1 MEHKRPISGLCPHNQ
16 CMVIPTAIRELITEL
31 AGERDFEKSLNSI
44 ARTAVMVTR
53 SRYAMLGLLDEES
66 GRLDLRTMSVDDQGN
81 PTPMELS
88 APALPHTDGIVGYVA
103 ATGSPVVSGNVTED
117 PRYRRLYPTTQS
129 EIAVPIRDR
138 HDRVRAVL
146 NLEADR
152 RDAYDDEL
160 RSTVESLASLG
171 TMVIEQHDHRVREEA
186 LIQIGGS
193 LEEALT
199 EEGLIH
205 KVIGVAED
213 VLRLQAC
220 SIFIL
225 DPKSD
230 MFVLRG
236 TIGRLKNQIG
246 ELAYGRKEGFTGW
259 VGDTGEAILLDNPQG
274 DPRWRGKYVE
284 IPSDEI
290 ASFVAV
296 PIIVRG
302 KSIGAIRVLRRKSE
316 NSLLDNRFTTDDL
329 RLLDAIAEQVAI
341 GLENT
346 RNMEKIIR
354 SERMIAWGELSAKS
368 SHMIG
373 NRVFALKGD
382 INELRHLLEESKP
395 DFKEM
400 SSLQKSLA
408 TNVTRVE
415 EILQDFRDFVTA
427 TQLHRTP
434 TDLNA
439 LVRETLDEVFP
450 RRSEVE
456 LHVNLDRE
464 VPMMNLDGK
473 KFRRALS
480 ELIENSLNHMDRG
493 QLQVTTAMGH
503 RTDEGRVRKPRTYVE
518 ISVEDTGPGVDPDQK
533 SLIFQP
539 FFSQRV
545 KGMGLG
551 LSIVKGIVDAH
562 GGEVTEAG
570 DPGEGAKFVIR
581 LPI

>member
-1 MEHKRPISGLCPHNQ
+1 
-16 CMVIPTAIRELITEL
+16 MVIPAAIQELL
-31 AGERDFEKSLNSI
+31 AEISRERDYDKALNAI
-44 ARTAVMVTR
+44 ARTAVVITA
-53 SRYAMLGLLDEES
+53 SRHAMLGVLDEES
-66 GRLDLRTMSVDDQGN
+66 GRLELRSLAVGPDGN
-81 PTPMELS
+81 LSPMESWIPGLGLS
-88 APALPHTDGIVGYVA
+88 DGIVGYVA
-103 ATGSPVVSGNVTED
+103 ATGSPVVSGNVLED
-117 PRYRRLYPTTQS
+117 PRYRRLFPTTQS
-129 EIAVPIRDR
+129 ELAVPIRDR
-138 HDRVRAVL
+138 HQRVRAVL
-146 NLEADR
+146 NLETDR
-152 RDAYDDEL
+152 LDAYRDDD
-160 RSTVESLASLG
+160 RAAVEALACLG

-186 LIQIGGS
+186 IIQIGGS

-199 EEGLIH
+199 EEALIH
-205 KVIGVAED
+205 KVIGVAEG

-225 DPKSD
+225 DPITD

-246 ELAYGRKEGFTGW
+246 LLAYGRKEGFTGW

-284 IPSDEI
+284 IPSEEI

-302 KSIGAIRVLRRKSE
+302 KSMGAIRVLRRKSE

-382 INELRHLLEESKP
+382 INELRHLLDDSKP
-395 DFKEM
+395 NIKELG
-400 SSLQKSLA
+400 SLQKSLA

-427 TQLHRTP
+427 TQLHRTQ

-456 LHVNLDRE
+456 LHVSLDRDI
-464 VPMMNLDGK
+464 PMVNVDGK
-473 KFRRALS
+473 KLRRAIS
-480 ELIENSLNHMDRG
+480 ELVENSLNHMDRG
-493 QLQVTTAMGH
+493 QLQVTTELGSRADG
-503 RTDEGRVRKPRTYVE
+503 GRVRKPRSYVE
-518 ISVEDTGPGVDPDQK
+518 IHVEDTGPGIAPDQK
-533 SLIFQP
+533 ALIFQP

-562 GGEVTEAG
+562 GGEVAEAG
-570 DPGEGAKFVIR
+570 ELGQGAKFIIQ
-581 LPI
+581 LPL